1 MNILEKIIVSKKHE
15 IAEKSK
21 IVTIERLKNSQRLY
35 AIRDFKKSLIN
46 STIDII
52 AEIKRKSPSMGDIL
66 PNSSAKEIAYAYA
79 TNGASA
85 ISVLT
90 DEPFFGGKL
99 EYISDVKA
107 EVKIPVLRKDFII
120 SEYQIWESYFSGT
133 DAILLIADVLEF
145 NKMKNLYDLAR
156 ELGLHVLVETHDLEL
171 IPSIVKLNPEIVG
184 INCRNLKNM
193 ETDLNW
199 FAQAIDLLPSNS
211 VKVAESGIF
220 KNSELEFVE
229 SLGFDAVL
237 IGTSLMK
244 TGEPG
249 VALAKLIQREPK

>member
-1 MNILEKIIVSKKHE
+1 MNILEKIINSKTQE
-15 IAEKSK
+15 IAEKAK
-21 IVTIERLKNSQRLY
+21 IIPIERLKDSQRLY
-35 AIRDFKKSLIN
+35 AIRDFKQSLQN
-46 STIDII
+46 NHIDII

-66 PNSSAKEIAYAYA
+66 PNFNPKEIAELYVA
-79 TNGASA
+79 NGASA
-85 ISVLT
+85 ISILT

-99 EYISDVKA
+99 EYIS
-107 EVKIPVLRKDFII
+107 EVKTVVDIPILRKDFII
-120 SEYQIWESYFSGT
+120 SAYQIWESYHAGA
-133 DAILLIADVLEF
+133 DAILLIADALEVDE
-145 NKMKNLYDLAR
+145 MKTFYELAH
-156 ELGLHVLVETHDLEL
+156 ELGLHVLVETHDLDL
-171 IPSIVKLNPEIVG
+171 IPAIATLNPEIVG

-199 FAQAIDLLPSNS
+199 FAQAIELLPSNS

-220 KNSELEFVE
+220 KNSELKFVE

-237 IGTSLMK
+237 IGTSLMM

>member
-21 IVTIERLKNSQRLY
+21 IITIERLKDSQRLY
-35 AIRDFKKSLIN
+35 AIRDFKKSLLN

-66 PNSSAKEIAYAYA
+66 PNSSPKEIAKTYA

-120 SEYQIWESYFSGT
+120 LEYQIWESYFAGA
-133 DAILLIADVLEF
+133 DAILLIADVLDF
-145 NKMKNLYDLAR
+145 SQLNTLYELAR
-156 ELGLHVLVETHDLEL
+156 ELGLHVLVETHDLDF
-171 IPSIVKLNPEIVG
+171 IPIIASLNPKIVG

-199 FAQAIDLLPSNS
+199 FTQAIELLPANS
-211 VKVAESGIF
+211 IKVAESGIF
-220 KNSELEFVE
+220 ENSQLEFIE
-229 SLGFDAVL
+229 TLGFDAALV
-237 IGTSLMK
+237 GTSLMK
-244 TGEPG
+244 SGEPG
-249 VALAKLIQREPK
+249 RALAHLLHRG